1 MCIPQAK
8 PDFMYV
14 CVWTGLK
21 VTSPCF
27 DFTTTTS
34 SVLND
39 VRCVVGLCCSD
50 LSKIYLG
57 PAPCKEMLQDF
68 KSYSLLA
75 VSVKI

>member
-1 MCIPQAK
+1 MCAYLK
-8 PDFMYV
+8 PSLILCM

-57 PAPCKEMLQDF
+57 PAQCKEMLQDF